1 MGSFPPVH
9 SVARAID
16 LLQALNRQPVSTIDN
31 LHLQTRIPKPSII
44 RLLQTFMTKG
54 LVRHAPQHGA
64 YYLTSQVRSL
74 AVGYHSE
81 PKIVEAAAPLLDAMT
96 RQIKWPMAIAIP
108 DYHAVFIRYSTVPI
122 SPLSLHHSSINM
134 RLSYVSRALGR
145 AFLAFCDPDEQEV
158 ILNSLSASTEP
169 EDEPARNAQAVRLML
184 AKVRARGYATRD
196 LKVRPV
202 SNTLALPVY
211 DKSRV
216 VASVGLTFFSSSLK
230 LEQAVK
236 DHLDQLKDLA
246 CEISARLAGLQDG
259 TATATE
265 PSPRLLPDMSQAR
278 LSRQSS

>member
-9 SVARAID
+9 SVVRAID

-96 RQIKWPMAIAIP
+96 RQVKWPMAIAIP

-122 SPLSLHHSSINM
+122 SPFSLHHSSINM
-134 RLSYVSRALGR
+134 RLSFVSRALGR
-145 AFLAFCDPDEQEV
+145 AFLAFCEPDEQDV
-158 ILNSLSASTEP
+158 ILKSLSASTEP
-169 EDEPARNAQAVRLML
+169 EDEPAQNAQAVRLML

-196 LKVRPV
+196 PKVRPI

-211 DKSRV
+211 DQSRV
-216 VASVGLTFFSSSLK
+216 VASVGLTFFSSTLK

-236 DHLDQLKDLA
+236 DHLGQLQDLTG
-246 CEISARLAGLQDG
+246 EISARLAGIQDG
-259 TATATE
+259 TETATE
-265 PSPRLLPDMSQAR
+265 QRPSIRADASQAGLTR
-278 LSRQSS
+278 HPS